1 MKSRL
6 TVSIV
11 TYNTDVKELESCLR
25 SLVSPLVDSIYIVD
39 NSNKSYI
46 AEFCKEID
54 KVVYV
59 GNDNVGYGAGHNV
72 ALRQTINRA
81 DYHLVLNSDVRFDP
95 AVLQSLVEYMDEN
108 NDVGQVQ
115 PKITYADGVLQYA
128 VRMLPTP
135 MDLIFRRFL
144 PKRLVENNDYR
155 YLLKFANH
163 NEEMNVPYHQGSFM
177 MFRTEALRK
186 IGLFD
191 ERFFMY
197 PEDID
202 ITRRM
207 HRYYRTI
214 YYPKVSVIHD
224 HRAASYK
231 SVRMLR
237 IHIVNMI
244 RYFNK
249 WGWLVDNER
258 REFNRR
264 LKEYQQKR

>member
-6 TVSIV
+6 SVSIV
-11 TYNTDVKELESCLR
+11 TYNTDLNELASCLR
-25 SLVSPLVDSIYIVD
+25 SLESPVVYKIFIVD
-39 NSNKSYI
+39 NSKQSYI
-46 AEFCKEID
+46 AEFCQGVE
-54 KVVYV
+54 KVVYI
-59 GNDNVGYGAGHNV
+59 GSDNVGYGAGHNK
-72 ALRQTINRA
+72 AIRQTISKA
-81 DYHLVLNSDVRFDP
+81 DYHLVLNSDVRFNP
-95 AVLQSLVEYMDEN
+95 MILQSLVEYMDEN
-108 NDVGQVQ
+108 LDVGQIQ
-115 PKITYADGVLQYA
+115 PKITYPNGELQYT
-128 VRMLPTP
+128 VRMLPSP
-135 MDLIFRRFL
+135 KDLIFRRFL
-144 PKRLVENNDYR
+144 PKRLVEKNDYR

-207 HRYYRTI
+207 HRCYRTI
-214 YYPKVSVIHD
+214 YYPKVSIIHD

-231 SVRMLR
+231 SGRMLR

-249 WGWLVDNER
+249 WGWIVDNER
-258 REFNRR
+258 QQFNRR
-264 LKEYQQKR
+264 LMVYRQK

>member
-11 TYNTDVKELESCLR
+11 TYNTDLSELELCLR
-25 SLVSPLVDSIYIVD
+25 SLVSQLVDKIYIID

-46 AEFCKEID
+46 AEFCRSVD
-54 KVVYV
+54 KVVYI
-59 GNDNVGYGAGHNV
+59 GSDNVGYGAGHNV

-108 NDVGQVQ
+108 LDVGQVQ
-115 PKITYADGVLQYA
+115 PKITYPDGELQYT

-135 MDLIFRRFL
+135 KDLIFRRFL
-144 PKRLVENNDYR
+144 PKRLVEKNDYR
-155 YLLKFANH
+155 YLLKFADH
-163 NEEMNVPYHQGSFM
+163 DREMNVPYHQGSFM
-177 MFRTEALRK
+177 MFRTEALQK

-207 HRYYRTI
+207 HRCYRTM
-214 YYPKVSVIHD
+214 YYPKVSIIHD

-231 SVRMLR
+231 SRKMLR

-249 WGWLVDNER
+249 WGWFVDNGR
-258 REFNRR
+258 REFNCC
-264 LKEYQQKR
+264 LKEYRQK

>member
-11 TYNTDVKELESCLR
+11 TYHTDIDELDRCLQ
-25 SLVSPLVDSIYIVD
+25 SLCSPVVERIYIVD
-39 NSNKSYI
+39 NSRQAYI
-46 AEFCKEID
+46 SDYCRAKEGVEYI
-54 KVVYV
+54 
-59 GNDNVGYGAGHNV
+59 GSDNVGYGAGHNK
-72 ALRQTINRA
+72 AINKAMAADA

-95 AVLQSLVEYMDEN
+95 TVLEQLVDYMDCN
-108 NDVGQVQ
+108 GDVGQVQ
-115 PKITYADGVLQYA
+115 PKITYPDGRLQYTI
-128 VRMLPTP
+128 RMLPTP
-135 MDLIFRRFL
+135 RDLIFRRFL
-144 PKRLVENNDYR
+144 PAKLVVKNDYR
-155 YLLKFANH
+155 YLLKFADH
-163 NEEMNVPYHQGSFM
+163 DREMNVPYHQGSFM
-177 MFRTEALRK
+177 LFRTVALRH

-207 HRYYRTI
+207 HRCYRTM
-214 YYPKVSVIHD
+214 YYPRVSIIHD

-231 SVRMLR
+231 SGRMLR

-249 WGWLVDNER
+249 WGWVYDCER
-258 REFNRR
+258 RRFNRR
-264 LKEYQQKR
+264 LLAYKK